1 MSEEPLREPSESA
14 ESELRRRRRRR
25 ARKKRERAELAELAQ
40 RPAEPADSM
49 EPTERPERD
58 DRPHEAPRRR
68 KRKRPADVAVDADRT
83 PGADRAEGVESDD
96 SANDVLRRRRRR
108 KRPARVVIAADSK
121 LERRPREG
129 RDSDTLRQRH
139 ESESRRRSRR
149 SDRDDRDQE
158 PRERDDLPQTSERDD
173 RLPRSKRTR
182 IFVDLRRSTRTR
194 PDAERE
200 SRRESEAI
208 PERAY
213 RENGERRHEHRHE
226 PEESRVAPAHAET
239 HHAPE
244 HAHGS
249 HHNGENGHARV
260 DAHGSHEPNA
270 GPGSVAPPPPGEP
283 IVPLLRLWIFF
294 GVVFLTL
301 YAYWSAPVIGTH
313 SQALCG
319 IFVII
324 GLVALFS
331 RNLARVSWRPLL
343 IGFSLQ
349 IFFAIFAL
357 KIEITGM
364 EGLGIPDGFRPG
376 YELFRWI
383 ASGLTM
389 FLQFGQRGM
398 EFVFGVLVSKD
409 KMREIFGHDTG
420 PVFAFAVLPTLI
432 FVSSFFSVLYYFGI
446 LQFVVRQISRVVMKL
461 LGTSGAETLSV
472 LADVF
477 MGAAEAPLIIK
488 PFISRMTTSELL
500 ALMVGGMATISGS
513 LMAVY
518 IGFGAD
524 PVAILVT
531 SFMAAPASLY
541 LSKLLIPETEI
552 PVTHHSV
559 KTVEDTQHRNVLD
572 AVAGGAAEGMHQA
585 LNIAAML
592 IAFIGLVTLIDASL
606 RYFPTNTSLPEW
618 LGSSYGWD
626 AVRKYACTMLWFVA
640 AAYVLRWPFRAFLK
654 TLDWEHHFTA
664 WKKSTWFIRLG
675 PTLLAYF
682 LFMGVLDVLMRKLPT
697 NLTLGEIFANV
708 FYPLAILMGVEPAD
722 AGKVASLLG
731 TKLTTN
737 EFVAFLDLS
746 NLAPQ
751 LSQRSFLLATY
762 ALTGF
767 ANFAAVGIQL
777 GSIAALAPSRRAEV
791 ARLGPWALFVGFLV
805 TILNAAIAGF
815 LLP

>member
-1 MSEEPLREPSESA
+1 
-14 ESELRRRRRRR
+14 
-25 ARKKRERAELAELAQ
+25 
-40 RPAEPADSM
+40 
-49 EPTERPERD
+49 
-58 DRPHEAPRRR
+58 
-68 KRKRPADVAVDADRT
+68 
-83 PGADRAEGVESDD
+83 
-96 SANDVLRRRRRR
+96 
-108 KRPARVVIAADSK
+108 
-121 LERRPREG
+121 
-129 RDSDTLRQRH
+129 
-139 ESESRRRSRR
+139 
-149 SDRDDRDQE
+149 
-158 PRERDDLPQTSERDD
+158 
-173 RLPRSKRTR
+173 
-182 IFVDLRRSTRTR
+182 
-194 PDAERE
+194 
-200 SRRESEAI
+200 
-208 PERAY
+208 
-213 RENGERRHEHRHE
+213 
-226 PEESRVAPAHAET
+226 
-239 HHAPE
+239 
-244 HAHGS
+244 
-249 HHNGENGHARV
+249 
-260 DAHGSHEPNA
+260 
-270 GPGSVAPPPPGEP
+270 
-283 IVPLLRLWIFF
+283 
-294 GVVFLTL
+294 
-301 YAYWSAPVIGTH
+301 
-313 SQALCG
+313 
-319 IFVII
+319 
-324 GLVALFS
+324 
-331 RNLARVSWRPLL
+331 
-343 IGFSLQ
+343 
-349 IFFAIFAL
+349 
-357 KIEITGM
+357 
-364 EGLGIPDGFRPG
+364 
-376 YELFRWI
+376 
-383 ASGLTM
+383 
-389 FLQFGQRGM
+389 
-398 EFVFGVLVSKD
+398 
-409 KMREIFGHDTG
+409 
-420 PVFAFAVLPTLI
+420 
-432 FVSSFFSVLYYFGI
+432 
-446 LQFVVRQISRVVMKL
+446 
-461 LGTSGAETLSV
+461 
-472 LADVF
+472 
-477 MGAAEAPLIIK
+477 
-488 PFISRMTTSELL
+488 
-500 ALMVGGMATISGS
+500 
-513 LMAVY
+513 MAVY

-572 AVAGGAAEGMHQA
+572 AVAGGATEGLHQA

-654 TLDWEHHFTA
+654 TLGWEHHFTA
-664 WKKSTWFIRLG
+664 WKKSTWFVRLG

-777 GSIAALAPSRRAEV
+777 GSIAALAPERRAEV

-805 TILNAAIAGF
+805 TILNASIAGF

>member
-1 MSEEPLREPSESA
+1 MDLHRGTRTRREEAERTES
-14 ESELRRRRRRR
+14 RH
-25 ARKKRERAELAELAQ
+25 ER
-40 RPAEPADSM
+40 
-49 EPTERPERD
+49 
-58 DRPHEAPRRR
+58 
-68 KRKRPADVAVDADRT
+68 
-83 PGADRAEGVESDD
+83 
-96 SANDVLRRRRRR
+96 
-108 KRPARVVIAADSK
+108 
-121 LERRPREG
+121 
-129 RDSDTLRQRH
+129 
-139 ESESRRRSRR
+139 ESES
-149 SDRDDRDQE
+149 
-158 PRERDDLPQTSERDD
+158 
-173 RLPRSKRTR
+173 
-182 IFVDLRRSTRTR
+182 
-194 PDAERE
+194 
-200 SRRESEAI
+200 
-208 PERAY
+208 
-213 RENGERRHEHRHE
+213 HRHAEHERTVREQHRHKNHGE
-226 PEESRVAPAHAET
+226 PEEARVASHHGESHSHAEHVHGT
-239 HHAPE
+239 
-244 HAHGS
+244 HAHPAE
-249 HHNGENGHARV
+249 HGEHGHI
-260 DAHGSHEPNA
+260 AH
-270 GPGSVAPPPPGEP
+270 GPGSVAVPPPGDP
-283 IVPLLRLWIFF
+283 VIPLLRLWLFF
-294 GVVFLTL
+294 GVAFLSL
-301 YAYWSAPVIGTH
+301 YAYWSAPMIGPR

-331 RNLARVSWRPLL
+331 RNLARVSWRPLFF
-343 IGFSLQ
+343 GFGLQ
-349 IFFAIFAL
+349 MFFAIFIL
-357 KIEITGM
+357 KFEITGM
-364 EGLGIPDGFRPG
+364 EGAGIPDGTRPG

-383 ASGLTM
+383 AEGLTM
-389 FLQFGQRGM
+389 FLKFGHKGM
-398 EFVFGVLVSKD
+398 EFVFGVLVSQER
-409 KMREIFGHDTG
+409 MREVFGRETG
-420 PVFAFAVLPTLI
+420 PVFAFSVLPTLI

-446 LQFVVRQISRVVMKL
+446 LQFVVRQISRVMMKL

-488 PFISRMTTSELL
+488 PYINRMTTSELL

-572 AVAGGAAEGMHQA
+572 AVAGGATEGLHQA

-592 IAFIGLVTLIDASL
+592 IAFIGLVTLIDTGL
-606 RYFPTNTSLPEW
+606 RYFPTGTSVPEW
-618 LGSSYGWD
+618 LSSSTGWD
-626 AVRKYACTMLWFVA
+626 AIRKYACTILWFVV

-654 TLDWEHHFTA
+654 TLGWEEHFA
-664 WKKSTWFIRLG
+664 KWKRATWFVRLG

-697 NLTLGEIFANV
+697 NLTLGEIFSNV
-708 FYPLAILMGVEPAD
+708 FYPLAILMGVEPND

-746 NLAPQ
+746 NMAPQ

-777 GSIAALAPSRRAEV
+777 GSIAALAPNRRAEV

>member
-1 MSEEPLREPSESA
+1 M
-14 ESELRRRRRRR
+14 
-25 ARKKRERAELAELAQ
+25 
-40 RPAEPADSM
+40 
-49 EPTERPERD
+49 
-58 DRPHEAPRRR
+58 HH
-68 KRKRPADVAVDADRT
+68 
-83 PGADRAEGVESDD
+83 G
-96 SANDVLRRRRRR
+96 N
-108 KRPARVVIAADSK
+108 
-121 LERRPREG
+121 
-129 RDSDTLRQRH
+129 
-139 ESESRRRSRR
+139 
-149 SDRDDRDQE
+149 
-158 PRERDDLPQTSERDD
+158 
-173 RLPRSKRTR
+173 
-182 IFVDLRRSTRTR
+182 
-194 PDAERE
+194 
-200 SRRESEAI
+200 
-208 PERAY
+208 
-213 RENGERRHEHRHE
+213 
-226 PEESRVAPAHAET
+226 HAE
-239 HHAPE
+239 HD
-244 HAHGS
+244 G
-249 HHNGENGHARV
+249 NGHA
-260 DAHGSHEPNA
+260 AHT
-270 GPGSVAPPPPGEP
+270 PGTVVPPPSAEP
-283 IVPLLRLWIFF
+283 IVPLLRLWLFF
-294 GVVFLTL
+294 GVIFLTL
-301 YAYWSAPVIGTH
+301 YAYWSAPMIGPR

-331 RNLARVSWRPLL
+331 RNLARVSWRPLFF
-343 IGFSLQ
+343 GFGLQ
-349 IFFAIFAL
+349 ILFAIFIL
-357 KIEITGM
+357 KFEITGM

-376 YELFRWI
+376 HELFRWI
-383 ASGLTM
+383 AQGLTM
-389 FLQFGQRGM
+389 FLAFGHKGM
-398 EFVFGVLVSKD
+398 EFVFGVLVSQE
-409 KMREIFGHDTG
+409 KMRDIFGRGTG
-420 PVFAFAVLPTLI
+420 PVFAFSVLPTLI

-446 LQFVVRQISRVVMKL
+446 LQVVVRLISRVMMKL

-777 GSIAALAPSRRAEV
+777 GSIAALAPERRAEV

-805 TILNAAIAGF
+805 TILNASIA
-815 LLP
+815 